1 MRQRL
6 ILASTSSAR
15 RALMDSLH
23 VPYEAMAPGVG
34 EELPPDISARDAV
47 AMLALR
53 KAGAIQ
59 QRFPEALVLGAD
71 QLVTIDGELLGKP
84 LDRSAA
90 RIQLLRLS
98 GRTHE
103 IVTGLALLGPG
114 VDERAVDVVRMTLF
128 PLPGEE
134 IERYLDTGEWEGC
147 AGAYRVESAGQ
158 ALFADLGG
166 DRTSVQGLPMLQ
178 VVRMLRKVGFPFFE
192 R

>member
-15 RALMDSLH
+15 RALMDSLR
-23 VPYEAMAPGVG
+23 VPYEAVAPGV
-34 EELPPDISARDAV
+34 EEDVPAGTAAPDAV

-53 KAGAIQ
+53 KARAVQ

-71 QLVTIDGELLGKP
+71 QLVTVDGELLGKP
-84 LDRSAA
+84 ADRAAA
-90 RIQLLRLS
+90 RRQLQRLS

-128 PLPGEE
+128 PLPPEE
-134 IERYLDTGEWEGC
+134 IERYLATGEWEGC
-147 AGAYRVESAGQ
+147 AGGYRVEAAGQ
-158 ALFADLGG
+158 ALFAEIGG